1 VWRSRVKESCDG
13 MSRMLPQLKAGDE
26 GPTGSSAE
34 DAADNLEKLFD
45 ISKPA

>member
-1 VWRSRVKESCDG
+1 
-13 MSRMLPQLKAGDE
+13 MLPQLKAGDE